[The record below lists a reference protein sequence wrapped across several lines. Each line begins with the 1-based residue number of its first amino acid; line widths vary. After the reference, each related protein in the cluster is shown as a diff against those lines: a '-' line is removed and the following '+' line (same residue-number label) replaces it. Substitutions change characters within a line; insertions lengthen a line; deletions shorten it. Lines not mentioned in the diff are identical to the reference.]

1 MLIAKGADPSLSKAD
16 GTTPLHEAAHSGKL
30 EIAKR
35 LVEHGAEVNALNAI
49 GRPPTHF
56 AAEKDHNDLVKYLKQ
71 QGAKPGE
78 ISPITELLES
88 ADLAQGKLAAE
99 KELCVDCQI
108 VDRYGPPLQDVVGR
122 TKASVSGYKYSS
134 AFAKLE
140 GAWTFEALNEFL
152 ARTTEVVPGTRMNFR
167 GISNPQTRAN
177 VILYLR
183 SLSDNP
189 VPLP

>member
-1 MLIAKGADPSLSKAD
+1 LLIAKGADPSLSKAD

-122 TKASVSGYKYSS
+122 TKASVSGY
-134 AFAKLE
+134 
-140 GAWTFEALNEFL
+140 N
-152 ARTTEVVPGTRMNFR
+152 NC
-167 GISNPQTRAN
+167 
-177 VILYLR
+177 
-183 SLSDNP
+183 
-189 VPLP
+189 